1 MGEPEMIS
9 LCKQHGDKLDDL
21 TKMLVE
27 IQKGLIGDAEMPGAI
42 TRIRM
47 LENTV
52 AGLTRALW
60 IAGTTAIG
68 FIVAALITKLV

>member
-21 TKMLVE
+21 TKMVVE
-27 IQKGLIGDAEMPGAI
+27 IQKGLIGDAEKPGAI

-52 AGLTRALW
+52 TGLTRILW
-60 IAGTTAIG
+60 IAGTAAIG
-68 FIVAALITKLV
+68 LIVTALLTKLL